1 MIKNDKLRVILLS
14 FYIGVP
20 FIFSVISTYHLVD
33 LLSLGNPSW
42 LAVLSSIAIEFGAIA
57 SFLSLSVF
65 TKLNKSIVWSM
76 FFLLFFLQLMGN
88 VYFSYSWISEMMTT
102 SPRWIY
108 TAKEMLSF
116 FVDTDDKTVKMIL
129 ALVIGVP
136 PPMISIFLLK
146 STTDYI
152 GNDSDEKKDSTDQIH
167 IREDI
172 QESEDETSRK
182 SIHPAL

>member
-1 MIKNDKLRVILLS
+1 
-14 FYIGVP
+14 
-20 FIFSVISTYHLVD
+20 
-33 LLSLGNPSW
+33 
-42 LAVLSSIAIEFGAIA
+42 
-57 SFLSLSVF
+57 
-65 TKLNKSIVWSM
+65 
-76 FFLLFFLQLMGN
+76 
-88 VYFSYSWISEMMTT
+88 MMTT